1 MIIDQMT
8 LRIKNIIFFK
18 TVCVF
23 FGYILIS
30 YAINTISDSYV
41 AINNQNEKA
50 KQMLT
55 EAEERLKALNNQ
67 NNELTEAISK
77 YKSLQTVSQKHFEC
91 FDKFEYQKN
100 IRNIEKNFKLG
111 NQAGIYISSSS
122 AAKKNQPT
130 RTVLLKT
137 TTVKINYSL
146 DKLLDAINF
155 AKEVYKTSPQYSLIR
170 SFHIEAHDSITPNI
184 AKLLDTSNDIDL
196 VSSELTMEVREID
209 LNAK

>member
-30 YAINTISDSYV
+30 YTINTIADSYA
-41 AINNQNEKA
+41 AINSQNEKA

-55 EAEERLKALNNQ
+55 EAEERLKALSNQ

-77 YKSLQTVSQKHFEC
+77 YKSLQIVSQKHFEC

-100 IRNIEKNFKLG
+100 IRNIEKKFKLG
-111 NQAGIYISSSS
+111 NQVGIYISSTSS
-122 AAKKNQPT
+122 AKKNQPN

-146 DKLLDAINF
+146 DRLLDALNF
-155 AKEVYKTSPQYSLIR
+155 AREVYKTSPQYSLIR
-170 SFHIEAHDSITPNI
+170 SFYIEAHDSITPNI